1 MTYEVLDTRAKME
14 WLPAEVQRLAPRE
27 GQLATLIYLN
37 GPMTAKDLQ
46 ALVSPL
52 SVSAVRTM
60 LDRLVAKRIVKR
72 RSGDHSYRQLVYA
85 PAIMNGEIKRRAL
98 KQLSRNYFG
107 GSLAETAATLS
118 QMIEHRA

>member
-1 MTYEVLDTRAKME
+1 ME
-14 WLPAEVQRLAPRE
+14 WLPTEVQRLAPRE

-46 ALVSPL
+46 VLVSPL

-72 RSGDHSYRQLVYA
+72 RGGDHSYRQLVYA

-98 KQLSRNYFG
+98 KQLARNYFG